1 MFYLETAL
9 SSDKA
14 NLYLLLL
21 SEDRNF
27 SAASSIFDWGSITIR
42 GVIPYFALHWNQSLQ
57 IIPFR
62 INCMSSSGE
71 KRREEQEK
79 KPMMPARQFDNIF
92 DSFRREMER
101 MMVRPWSFPM
111 DWELPSMFEA
121 RDMRMAPFELVD
133 RGDRFD
139 LQLEVPGIEKENV
152 SVKATKYYV
161 EISGKH
167 SEKGEEKG
175 KRYVYSERLYR
186 SFYRNVPLPEEI
198 IPSKVSAK
206 VDNGILRLELPKKN
220 PSESES
226 EATRVEVK

>member
-1 MFYLETAL
+1 
-9 SSDKA
+9 
-14 NLYLLLL
+14 
-21 SEDRNF
+21 
-27 SAASSIFDWGSITIR
+27 
-42 GVIPYFALHWNQSLQ
+42 
-57 IIPFR
+57 
-62 INCMSSSGE
+62 MSSSGE

-92 DSFRREMER
+92 DSFRKEMER

-152 SVKATKYYV
+152 SVKATKYSV

-206 VDNGILRLELPKKN
+206 VENGILRLSLPKKN
-220 PSESES
+220 PSQSES

>member
-1 MFYLETAL
+1 
-9 SSDKA
+9 
-14 NLYLLLL
+14 
-21 SEDRNF
+21 
-27 SAASSIFDWGSITIR
+27 
-42 GVIPYFALHWNQSLQ
+42 
-57 IIPFR
+57 
-62 INCMSSSGE
+62 MSSSGE
-71 KRREEQEK
+71 RRREEQEK

-133 RGDRFD
+133 RGDGFE

-152 SVKATKYYV
+152 NVKATKYSV
-161 EISGKH
+161 EITGKH

-175 KRYVYSERLYR
+175 KKYVYSERLYR

-206 VDNGILRLELPKKN
+206 VENGILRLSLPKKN
-220 PSESES
+220 PTGSES

>member
-1 MFYLETAL
+1 
-9 SSDKA
+9 
-14 NLYLLLL
+14 
-21 SEDRNF
+21 
-27 SAASSIFDWGSITIR
+27 
-42 GVIPYFALHWNQSLQ
+42 
-57 IIPFR
+57 
-62 INCMSSSGE
+62 MSSSGE
-71 KRREEQEK
+71 RRREEQEK

-133 RGDRFD
+133 RGDGFE

-152 SVKATKYYV
+152 NVKATKYSV
-161 EISGKH
+161 EITGKH

-175 KRYVYSERLYR
+175 KKYVYSERLYR

-206 VDNGILRLELPKKN
+206 VENGILRLSLPKKN
-220 PSESES
+220 PTESES

>member
-1 MFYLETAL
+1 
-9 SSDKA
+9 
-14 NLYLLLL
+14 
-21 SEDRNF
+21 
-27 SAASSIFDWGSITIR
+27 
-42 GVIPYFALHWNQSLQ
+42 
-57 IIPFR
+57 
-62 INCMSSSGE
+62 MSSSGE
-71 KRREEQEK
+71 RRREEQEK

-139 LQLEVPGIEKENV
+139 LQLEVPGIKKENV
-152 SVKATKYYV
+152 TVKATKYSV

-167 SEKGEEKG
+167 SEKDEEKG
-175 KRYVYSERLYR
+175 KRYVYSERLFR

-206 VDNGILRLELPKKN
+206 VENGILRLELPKKN

>member
-1 MFYLETAL
+1 
-9 SSDKA
+9 
-14 NLYLLLL
+14 
-21 SEDRNF
+21 
-27 SAASSIFDWGSITIR
+27 
-42 GVIPYFALHWNQSLQ
+42 
-57 IIPFR
+57 
-62 INCMSSSGE
+62 MSSSGE
-71 KRREEQEK
+71 RRREEQEK

-111 DWELPSMFEA
+111 DWELPSMFDA

-133 RGDRFD
+133 RGDGFE

-152 SVKATKYYV
+152 NVKATKYSV
-161 EISGKH
+161 EIMGKH

-175 KRYVYSERLYR
+175 IKYVYSERLYR

-206 VDNGILRLELPKKN
+206 VENGILRLSLPKKN
-220 PSESES
+220 PTESES

>member
-1 MFYLETAL
+1 
-9 SSDKA
+9 
-14 NLYLLLL
+14 
-21 SEDRNF
+21 
-27 SAASSIFDWGSITIR
+27 
-42 GVIPYFALHWNQSLQ
+42 
-57 IIPFR
+57 
-62 INCMSSSGE
+62 MSSSGE
-71 KRREEQEK
+71 RRREEQEK

-111 DWELPSMFEA
+111 EWEFPSLFEA
-121 RDMRMAPFELVD
+121 RDMRMATYELVD
-133 RGDRFD
+133 RGDRFE
-139 LQLEVPGIEKENV
+139 LQLEVPGIEKENI
-152 SVKATKYYV
+152 SVKAIKYSV

-198 IPSKVSAK
+198 IPSKISAK
-206 VDNGILRLELPKKN
+206 VENGILRLDLPKKN
-220 PSESES
+220 PTESES

>member
-1 MFYLETAL
+1 
-9 SSDKA
+9 
-14 NLYLLLL
+14 
-21 SEDRNF
+21 
-27 SAASSIFDWGSITIR
+27 
-42 GVIPYFALHWNQSLQ
+42 V
-57 IIPFR
+57 
-62 INCMSSSGE
+62 SSSGE
-71 KRREEQEK
+71 RRHEEQEK

-101 MMVRPWSFPM
+101 MMVRPWSFTT
-111 DWELPSMFEA
+111 DWEFPSMSEA
-121 RDMRMAPFELVD
+121 RDMRMAPYELVD
-133 RGDRFD
+133 RGDSFE

-161 EISGKH
+161 EISGKY

-175 KRYVYSERLYR
+175 KKYVYSERLYR

-206 VDNGILRLELPKKN
+206 VENGILRLSLPKKN
-220 PSESES
+220 PTESEG